1 MARSVESSILHD
13 SRIKVLNQLL
23 PLLLLLAC
31 VLPCQTDTAIKGSSA
46 QPSDPRGCDAC
57 IHHDYC
63 VVGAGPSGLQ
73 LGYFLQMADRNYVI
87 FDRANKSG
95 SFYDVYPRHRKLISI
110 NKRHTGRKNPEYNM
124 RHDWNSLLSHDD
136 SLRVTRYSRQMFP
149 DAQVLLDYLDD
160 FQRKL
165 NISVQFNTNIQN
177 LRTQPAS
184 SMPDGLVYRMED
196 QRGQQYS
203 CRTVILATGMAVPNI
218 PSMKGIDLAQGYE
231 TVSVDPEDFE
241 GKAVLILGRGNA
253 AFEVADSIYGSTSLV
268 HMVGRSRV
276 RLAWSTHYVG
286 DLRAVNNGL
295 LDTYQLK
302 SLDALAESRLEE
314 MKLEAKGDKIHLVTD
329 SEWGESEA
337 DTFDNYAFREPYDV
351 VIRALGFTFDESI
364 FANGTS
370 ALSRGKA
377 LTKKYPAI
385 HHNYESVDTRGLFYA
400 GTASHSLDF
409 RKSAGGFIHGFRYT
423 ARTLYRLLDWR
434 YENVPWPSLIVS
446 RLDLINTLI
455 RRINEASG
463 IYQMFQ
469 VLGDIAVFSED
480 GQTVRY
486 LEEYPV
492 QLLHQLS
499 EHSGISAP
507 GAVLVLL
514 MEYGRNFSG
523 AGQDTFREDRAK
535 SEPSEADLS
544 NFLHPVL
551 YYYKSLPTETEMR
564 NKHKRDILPRP
575 AFLHHFVE
583 DFLAVWDASTSHILP
598 MRRFFENVYQSDQR
612 EFFSSSCF
620 QIAMTMG
627 NSPESCERRYL
638 QGMGVSGAEE
648 LSQVSIS
655 QGFIS

>member
-1 MARSVESSILHD
+1 MNSGGSRQPTSS
-13 SRIKVLNQLL
+13 SGCE
-23 PLLLLLAC
+23 AC
-31 VLPCQTDTAIKGSSA
+31 V
-46 QPSDPRGCDAC
+46 
-57 IHHDYC
+57 HHDYC

-73 LGYFLQMADRNYVI
+73 LGYFLQMSGRNYVI
-87 FDRANKSG
+87 FDRSSKAG
-95 SFYDVYPRHRKLISI
+95 SFYELYPRHRKLISI
-110 NKRHTGRKNPEYNM
+110 NKRHTGRKNAEYNM

-136 SLRVTRYSRQMFP
+136 SLRMTRYSRQMFP

-177 LRTQPAS
+177 LRTESAPA
-184 SMPDGLVYRMED
+184 MADGHIYRMED

-203 CRTVILATGMAVPNI
+203 CRTIILATGMSVPNI
-218 PSMKGIDLAQGYE
+218 PTMKGIDLARGYE
-231 TVSVDPEDFE
+231 SVSVDPEDFE

-253 AFEVADSIYGSTSLV
+253 AFEVADSLYGSTSLI
-268 HMVGRSRV
+268 HLIGRSRV

-302 SLDALAESRLEE
+302 SLDGLAESSLEE
-314 MKLEAKGDKIHLVTD
+314 MKLEAKGNKIHLVLDPERSDTD
-329 SEWGESEA
+329 E

-351 VIRALGFTFDESI
+351 VIRALGFTFDDSI

-370 ALSRGKA
+370 AVSRGKA

-385 HHNYESVDTRGLFYA
+385 NHNYESVDTRGLFYA

-423 ARTLYRLLDWR
+423 ARTLHRLLEWR
-434 YENVPWPSLIVS
+434 YEQVQWPALSLP
-446 RLDLINTLI
+446 RLDLFNTIL

-463 IYQMFQ
+463 TYQMFQ
-469 VLGDIAVFSED
+469 VLGDVAVFSKD

-486 LEEYPV
+486 LEEFPL
-492 QLLHQLS
+492 QLLHQLP
-499 EHSGISAP
+499 EHSGIPTP
-507 GAVLVLL
+507 GAVLVVV

-523 AGQDTFREDRAK
+523 ADKDTFREDRAK
-535 SEPSEADLS
+535 GEPSEADLS

-551 YYYKSLPTETEMR
+551 YFYKTLPSGMDMSKKSSKDT
-564 NKHKRDILPRP
+564 LPQP
-575 AFLHHFVE
+575 DYLHHFVE
-583 DFLAVWDASTSHILP
+583 DFHAFWDASHSHILP
-598 MRRFFENVYQSDQR
+598 LRRFLENVYEADQR
-612 EFFSSSCF
+612 EFFSASCF

-627 NSPESCERRYL
+627 NSPESCQHRYL
-638 QGMGVSGAEE
+638 RGMGLVGADDATNFP
-648 LSQVSIS
+648 LSSRL
-655 QGFIS
+655 